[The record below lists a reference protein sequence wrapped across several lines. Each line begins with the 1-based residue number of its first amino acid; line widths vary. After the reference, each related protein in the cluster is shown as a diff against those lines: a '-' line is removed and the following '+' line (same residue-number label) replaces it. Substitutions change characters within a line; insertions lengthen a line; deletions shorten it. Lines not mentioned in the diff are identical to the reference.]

1 MNIHSSTYILVYSII
16 VAFILGAVFGS
27 FLNCAAVRIVNK
39 ESVVKGRSHCMSC
52 GHELGVLDLIPIF
65 SWIFLGGKCR
75 YCKAKVPVR
84 YFLAELFMA
93 VMTVLCVLQFDVTW
107 LALRNFILLCCLFAL
122 SMVDIDSMI
131 IPNVFVI
138 IPIAAWAAYIP
149 LAKQPLIYLRD
160 GLIAGAV
167 FGVGLLL
174 IALLMDKVLKKESVG
189 GGDIKLFFVMGLY
202 LGLAG
207 GLLAAIL
214 ACVIGLVFVFVT
226 KKKRSEAFPFGP
238 SISLAMWLCLLYGGY
253 VTDWYLGL
261 FR

>member
-1 MNIHSSTYILVYSII
+1 MTIYSSTLMLVYCLV

-52 GHELGVLDLIPIF
+52 GHALGVLDLIPLF
-65 SWIFLGGKCR
+65 SWLFLKGKCR
-75 YCKAKVPVR
+75 YCKTKIPAR
-84 YFLAELFMA
+84 YFLSELFMA
-93 VMTVLCVLQFDVTW
+93 VMTALCLLMFDLSF

-122 SMVDIDSMI
+122 SMVDIDSLI
-131 IPNVFVI
+131 IPNRFI
-138 IPIAAWAAYIP
+138 LIPIGAWAAYIP
-149 LAKQPLIYLRD
+149 LAEKPLIYLRD

-174 IALLMDKVLKKESVG
+174 ISLLMDKVLKKESLG

-202 LGLAG
+202 LGLAK
-207 GLLAAIL
+207 GLLAL
-214 ACVIGLVFVFVT
+214 LVSCVFGLVFVII
-226 KKKRSEAFPFGP
+226 KKKKKEPFPFGP
-238 SISLAMWLCLLYGGY
+238 SISLATWLCLLFGSY

-261 FR
+261 FG